1 MMPAAVPLPDPP
13 IRLLAFGPLRVLR
26 DGQPLDGDSGKAPR
40 KLQDLLAL
48 LAAHAGGPLRVPLV
62 IDELWP
68 SLDANAPRASFDMAV
83 SRLRRLLGSAAAVRC
98 NGERIALDP
107 AIVWVDVAAFEALA
121 TRAEAGDLAACQQAV
136 ALHTDALLGGGPL
149 PARLLARR
157 QALGQRLIGL
167 VLSGAPRLQA
177 EGERAAA
184 AQLLQRA
191 LACEPLCEPLHRAL
205 MELHLAAG
213 ERAEALRV
221 YQRCQALLS
230 AALGARPA
238 PATEH
243 LAAAARRPAP
253 ATPREQVVSTVPR
266 RDAPGVRPQ

>member
-1 MMPAAVPLPDPP
+1 MPVDPSRP
-13 IRLLAFGPLRVLR
+13 EPALRVHAFGPLRVLR

-48 LAAHAGGPLRVPLV
+48 LAAHGGGPLRVPLV

-83 SRLRRLLGSAAAVRC
+83 SRLRRLLGTPAAVRC

-107 AIVWVDVAAFEALA
+107 AVVWVDVAHFEALA
-121 TRAEAGDLAACQQAV
+121 ERAWAGDLAAYGQAA
-136 ALHTDALLGGGPL
+136 ALHADSLLGGGPL

-157 QALGQRLIGL
+157 QALGERLIDL
-167 VLSGAPRLQA
+167 ALDGARRLQHAGRRA
-177 EGERAAA
+177 EA

-213 ERAEALRV
+213 ERAEALRT
-221 YQRCQALLS
+221 YQRCEALLS
-230 AALGARPA
+230 AALGAPPA
-238 PATEH
+238 AATAQ
-243 LAAAARRPAP
+243 LAAAARRGAAP
-253 ATPREQVVSTVPR
+253 IPPEQVVSAVPR
-266 RDAPGVRPQ
+266 RDARSVRPQ